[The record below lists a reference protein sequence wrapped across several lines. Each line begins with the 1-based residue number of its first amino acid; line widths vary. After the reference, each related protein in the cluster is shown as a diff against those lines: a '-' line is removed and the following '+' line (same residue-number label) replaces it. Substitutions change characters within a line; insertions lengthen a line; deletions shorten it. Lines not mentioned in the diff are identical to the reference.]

1 MGLKVRVKSL
11 LDQLKTKKTI
21 KIAFFTTVVS
31 ELVSIYLSSR
41 VNSKALGI
49 LKYRKKLLIVIKV
62 LQGFLCSLI
71 YYKLIEKFLNTL
83 SSLLKKYYLA
93 LLNRLQKV

>member
-1 MGLKVRVKSL
+1 MGLRVRVRGLIS
-11 LDQLKTKKTI
+11 QLKSKKTI
-21 KIAFFTTVVS
+21 KIAFFTTILS

-41 VNSKALGI
+41 VNSKSLGI
-49 LKYRKKLLIVIKV
+49 LKYRRKLLMLIKV
-62 LQGFLCSLI
+62 LQGFLCSLL

-83 SSLLKKYYLA
+83 SPVLKKYYLA

>member
-1 MGLKVRVKSL
+1 MGLRVRVRGLISKLKS
-11 LDQLKTKKTI
+11 KKTI
-21 KIAFFTTVVS
+21 KIAFFTTVLS

-41 VNSKALGI
+41 VNSKSLGI
-49 LKYRKKLLIVIKV
+49 LKYRRKLLMLIKV
-62 LQGFLCSLI
+62 LQGFLCSLL

-83 SSLLKKYYLA
+83 SPVLKKYYLA

>member
-1 MGLKVRVKSL
+1 MGLRVRVRSL
-11 LDQLKTKKTI
+11 ISQLKSKKTI
-21 KIAFFTTVVS
+21 KIAFFTTILS

-41 VNSKALGI
+41 VNSKSLGI
-49 LKYRKKLLIVIKV
+49 LKYRRKLLMLIKV
-62 LQGFLCSLI
+62 LQGFLCSLL

-83 SSLLKKYYLA
+83 SPVLKKYYLA